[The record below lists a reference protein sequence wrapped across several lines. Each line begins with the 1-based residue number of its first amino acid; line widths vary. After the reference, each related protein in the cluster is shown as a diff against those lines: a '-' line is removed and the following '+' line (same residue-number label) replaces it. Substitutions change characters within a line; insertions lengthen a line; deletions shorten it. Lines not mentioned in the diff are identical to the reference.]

1 MANLR
6 TLNRM
11 FPSKSYTGCSSSR
24 AITASPL
31 MRSLRASQYFWRRAV
46 ALLMAIAIGIASYVS
61 APQALYATGIV
72 EGIAPVQSLAE
83 STDIPS
89 EKIDHFAQAYLQVLK
104 LLSDREPELPAA
116 ETSAEA
122 QKIQQSIEAEAIKI
136 IERNELSLPEYMNIL
151 SLASQ
156 DEAFQDKVL
165 GRMDESLEEV
175 SQS

>member
-11 FPSKSYTGCSSSR
+11 LLNGLCFHLLQWTLPVVPLKAIAQALRRSSR
-24 AITASPL
+24 AITL
-31 MRSLRASQYFWRRAV
+31 GIL
-46 ALLMAIAIGIASYVS
+46 ALGLSAIVCLSGPQPILAEEIN
-61 APQALYATGIV
+61 APA
-72 EGIAPVQSLAE
+72 QSLVDSA
-83 STDIPS
+83 DIPS
-89 EKIDHFAQAYLQVLK
+89 EKIDHFAQAYLQVLQ

-122 QKIQQSIEAEAIKI
+122 AKIQQSIEADAIKI
-136 IERNELSLPEYMNIL
+136 IERNELTLPEYMDIL

-165 GRMDESLEEV
+165 GRMDESTEDAYKG
-175 SQS
+175 